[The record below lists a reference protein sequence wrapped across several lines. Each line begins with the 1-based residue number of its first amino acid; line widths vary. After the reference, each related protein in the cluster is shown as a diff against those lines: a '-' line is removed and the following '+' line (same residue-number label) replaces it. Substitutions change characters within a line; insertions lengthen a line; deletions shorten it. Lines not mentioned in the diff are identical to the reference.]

1 MKYKTVP
8 IHFLSDVFGLFSFRA
23 KLFEGQLAIN
33 SGLNLTRVSFS
44 CVQKH
49 FLG

>member
-1 MKYKTVP
+1 MRLKDLALGVQMLDCD
-8 IHFLSDVFGLFSFRA
+8 IHLGPVVRRVISA
-23 KLFEGQLAIN
+23 QP
-33 SGLNLTRVSFS
+33 RVSFS